1 MGIFNNK
8 LIDIEEKILQM
19 EALLFELE
27 KELQSCSSN
36 QKKDPN
42 LKVLFKMQNELFQLK
57 KQLNLDD

>member
-1 MGIFNNK
+1 MGVFSDK

-19 EALLFELE
+19 ESLLLELE

-42 LKVLFKMQNELFQLK
+42 LKVLFKIQNDLFKLK
-57 KQLNLDD
+57 KNLNLD

>member
-1 MGIFNNK
+1 MGIFSDK

-19 EALLFELE
+19 ESLLLELE

-42 LKVLFKMQNELFQLK
+42 LKVLFKIQNDLFKLK
-57 KQLNLDD
+57 KNLNLD